1 MTQPRRHRIG
11 GDDALDARS
20 RIQAVALEMFIEEG
34 YDKTSLREIAEKL
47 GVSKAALYYHFP
59 TKDDIVNS
67 LVEDRIATITQL
79 IDWAQ
84 EQPRT
89 EATRQEFMRRYAAEL
104 QGPMSLKIMQFF
116 ERNQTVVKN
125 LSAGER
131 MRDQMRDVMHVLVDL
146 ESPPAEQLR
155 RSLAIFAVHASWFVF
170 RELNWTEDQRREA
183 ALEVA
188 LGLVT

>member
-20 RIQAVALEMFIEEG
+20 RIQIVALEMFIEEG

-59 TKDDIVNS
+59 TKDDILNS
-67 LVEDRIATITQL
+67 LIEDRIATIAQL
-79 IDWAQ
+79 IAWAQ

-89 EATRQEFMRRYAAEL
+89 EATRQEFIRRYAAEL
-104 QGPMSLKIMQFF
+104 QGPLSLKIMQFF

-125 LSAGER
+125 LSADER
-131 MRDQMRDVMHVLVDL
+131 MRDQMRDVMHVLVDP
-146 ESPPAEQLR
+146 ESAPAEQLR
-155 RSLAIFAVHASWFVF
+155 RSLSIFAVHASWFVF
-170 RELNWTEDQRREA
+170 REQNWTEDQRREA